1 MTLQELREF
10 LWESERGQVFDSLI
24 CVELGIQEY
33 EAAWV
38 AHSDM
43 STPEENHNDVIV
55 RFLVDVADYIGVNDT
70 DFEKVLQS
78 TEAR

>member
-24 CVELGIQEY
+24 CVELGLREY
-33 EAAWV
+33 GTAWA

-43 STPEENHNDVIV
+43 ADPDENKKDVIV

-78 TEAR
+78 TEAQ